1 SWLAVSAG
9 TLILYDYFLTIGREI
24 ELIWFSDWNAVKV
37 LYLIQRYLSFV
48 DVIVLTFYH
57 RFGTDMAPDVC
68 HKVYMTKAFLMTFGL
83 AVSEAILSI
92 RTWAMWKDYRLVNL
106 VIPVYFTGA
115 WIACTVFAFLF
126 ANSIGLIYA
135 PSPGL
140 NGCWAISGNNY
151 LLLGSWFLFLTFES
165 GLIILMVISA
175 LSFHRNGGH
184 KNLFNVVYRD
194 G

>member
-1 SWLAVSAG
+1 MNSWLAVSAG

-48 DVIVLTFYH
+48 DVIHVLSGFFISADIRSSMSATQ
-57 RFGTDMAPDVC
+57 V
-68 HKVYMTKAFLMTFGL
+68 LMTFGL

-92 RTWAMWKDYRLVNL
+92 RTWAMWKDYRLVKL
-106 VIPVYFTGA
+106 AIPVYFTGG
-115 WIACTVFAFLF
+115 WIFCTVFAFLF

-151 LLLGSWFLFLTFES
+151 FLLGSWFVFLTFES
-165 GLIILMVISA
+165 GRR
-175 LSFHRNGGH
+175 F
-184 KNLFNVVYRD
+184 FNSHED
-194 G
+194 K